1 MGVRELI
8 LPEHYE
14 PKYDIRETEQAIKL
28 VKDTFEKQLARNL
41 NLERVSAPLFVRP
54 ESGLNDDLNG
64 VERPVAFDLLE
75 SGYNVQIVHSLAK
88 WKRLALSSYGF
99 APGSGLYTDMNAIRR
114 DESLDNLHSIYVD
127 QWDWEKVITRGERN
141 RETLQ
146 KTVEQI
152 YAALRET
159 ERVLCES
166 FPKLVPFLPERVTFL
181 ETEELLSRYP
191 GCTPKERENQAA
203 KEYGVVFLQGIGA
216 PLSDGAPHDGRA
228 PDYDDWGLNGDLLIW
243 NPVLE
248 IAFEVSSMGI
258 RVDEKSLASQLA
270 SAHCEDRA
278 RMPFHR
284 ALLAGE
290 LPLTI
295 GGGIGQS
302 RICMLLLQRA
312 HIGEVQA
319 SIWSDE
325 MVTVCREHGI
335 TLL

>member
-14 PKYDIRETEQAIKL
+14 PKYDIRETERAIKL

-191 GCTPKERENQAA
+191 DCTPKERENQAA